1 MKEFERILEDAAA
14 DLEVTWSEEK
24 HAHNLS
30 VHNVS
35 FPEAAT
41 VFLDP
46 LSATIDDPD
55 HSYSERRFLTI
66 GASSAHQLLV
76 VSFTERNSRI
86 RLISAR
92 PATRRERKDY
102 EEEQ

>member
-1 MKEFERILEDAAA
+1 MKEFKLKSGEAA
-14 DLEVTWSEEK
+14 DDLEITWSQEK

-55 HSYSERRFLTI
+55 HSYSERRFLMI
-66 GASSAHQLLV
+66 GKSTAQTLLV
-76 VSFTERNSRI
+76 VSFTERNSKIRI
-86 RLISAR
+86 ISAR
-92 PATRRERKDY
+92 RATRRERQNY